1 MGQSVA
7 FAQLTKIDVEKRL
20 VYGRAAQETP
30 DHSGEV
36 MDYEQSKPN
45 FMKWSDEMS
54 KATNGA
60 SQGNLRS
67 MHGNT
72 AAGKIQELI
81 YNDDEC
87 AIDVVAKV
95 VDNNEW
101 QKCLEGVYTGF
112 SIGGKYGARV
122 TKGAFKRYE
131 AIPNE
136 ISLVDRPCIPT
147 ATFFDIQKADGSV
160 MQKKFQT
167 KGVAE
172 MDYEVTGTPEDAD
185 NLAKLLATNK
195 LSISDAV
202 NAVAKSLEAV
212 PTPVDLAAVLD
223 LAAAGYDKTV
233 LVKMQNDEVLALDV
247 LEKLAP
253 FADPVNKKYPL
264 DSAAQVKAAWTYI
277 NMEKAA
283 ASYTPEALEECKKAV
298 VAAWKDKVDPAGP
311 EITKADVTADL
322 GKGLSTASS
331 LGDALQSLY
340 YLACS
345 AAREAQVEGDGSDI
359 PSRLQ
364 QVVLTVAGIYKDMAG
379 EEADELVADFIN
391 GDADSASVMQMA
403 YGLANSLAKAGARNS
418 AADADMLQKMHDLST
433 KLGANCAM
441 NNNTGA
447 AAGSQSTVDT
457 GDSAVSNNNV
467 AQAGGDT
474 NATAVSGGHMA
485 QAEAAADLTK
495 VETAEDLQKA
505 ALNKLV
511 AEAMEPL
518 QKALTEATEKIAKL
532 ESQPLPAK
540 GVLRV
545 VDKAGDVVET
555 VAKAEIAPV
564 KERDGTVNEAA
575 SAFKKIH
582 ASGGAPLL
590 GGLRET
596 N

>member
-81 YNDDEC
+81 YNDEEC

-95 VDNNEW
+95 VDDNEW

-122 TKGAFKRYE
+122 TKGDFKHYE
-131 AIPNE
+131 AIPSE

-167 KGVAE
+167 SEGATE
-172 MDYEVTGTPEDAD
+172 MEYEVTGTPEDAD

-195 LSISDAV
+195 LSIADAV
-202 NAVAKSLEAV
+202 AAVTKSLASPPPDAV
-212 PTPVDLAAVLD
+212 KIVDLVV
-223 LAAAGYDKTV
+223 AGYDKDTMLKLAGTDV
-233 LVKMQNDEVLALDV
+233 DALDA

-253 FADPVNKKYPL
+253 FADPVNNKYPI
-264 DSAAQVKAAWTYI
+264 DTAAQVRAAWTYI
-277 NMEKAA
+277 NMEKN
-283 ASYTPEALEECKKAV
+283 ASKYSAEALAELKKTII
-298 VAAWKDKVDPAGP
+298 AAWKDKVDSVGP
-311 EITKADVTADL
+311 EVSAAKAESTDGMTK
-322 GKGLSTASS
+322 GISTVSN
-331 LGDALQSLY
+331 LGDMLQALY
-340 YLACS
+340 YLAGS
-345 AAREAQVEGDGSDI
+345 SAREAQSEGDSSDI
-359 PSRLQ
+359 PARLQ
-364 QVVLTVAGIYKDMAG
+364 AVVLTVAEIYKDMAG
-379 EEADELVADFIN
+379 EEAAELVADFVN
-391 GDADSASVMQMA
+391 GDADSVAVMQMA
-403 YGLANSLAKAGARNS
+403 YGLAGSLAKAGARNS
-418 AADADMLQKMHDLST
+418 AADQDMLQKMHDLAT
-433 KLGANCAM
+433 KLGANCAT
-441 NNNTGA
+441 NNDAGA
-447 AAGSQSTVDT
+447 AAGSQSGVDRE
-457 GDSAVSNNNV
+457 DSAAGNNTL
-467 AQAGGDT
+467 ALAGGDT
-474 NATAVSGGHMA
+474 NAAAVSGGHMA
-485 QAEAAADLTK
+485 QAAATGALTK
-495 VETAEDLQKA
+495 AETSPEEV
-505 ALNKLV
+505 LNKLV
-511 AEAMEPL
+511 AAAIEPL
-518 QKALTEATEKIAKL
+518 QKALQAATDKITKL

-545 VDKAGDVVET
+545 VSKGDDVET
-555 VAKAEIAPV
+555 AVQKTLVAPV
-564 KERDGTVNEAA
+564 VERDGKVNDAA
-575 SAFKKIH
+575 TEFKKIH
-582 ASGGAPLL
+582 ASGGAPLI
-590 GGLRET
+590 GGAR
-596 N
+596 NVN